1 MAIPDYQTLM
11 LPLLKLA
18 ADGQDH
24 RKRDAVTALS
34 DQFQLT
40 EDERSEM
47 LPSGGSPV
55 INNRV
60 GWASTYLKKAGL
72 LESPKRGYV
81 RITSAGLELLAKNP
95 ASVDNTT
102 LEGYA
107 SFLEFKALKKSKP
120 EEPASPFE
128 FNSNY
133 TPEDALSAAYEQL
146 RASIED
152 EVLSTIKSNSPA
164 FFERAVVDLLVKMG
178 YGGNRQD
185 AARAVGKS
193 GDEGIDG
200 IINEDKLGLDVIY
213 IQAKRWENTV
223 GRPEIQKFAGALQG
237 KRAKKGVFITTSN
250 FSKEAIE
257 YGAMIESRIILIDGA
272 RLAALMVD
280 NNIGVTISGSY
291 EIKQIDSDYFDE

>member
-11 LPLLKLA
+11 LPLLQLA

-24 RKRDAVTALS
+24 KKRDAVAALS
-34 DQFQLT
+34 DQFKLT
-40 EDERSEM
+40 EDERTEL
-47 LPSGGSPV
+47 LPSGNQAVMS
-55 INNRV
+55 NRV
-60 GWASTYLKKAGL
+60 GWANTYLKKAGL
-72 LESPKRGYV
+72 LESPKRGYL
-81 RITSAGLELLAKNP
+81 RITPAGLELLASNP
-95 ASVDNTT
+95 GAVDNTT
-102 LEGYA
+102 LENYD
-107 SFLEFKALKKSKP
+107 SFREFKAIKKEKP
-120 EEPASPFE
+120 SEPDSPFE
-128 FNSNY
+128 FDSNY

-152 EVLSTIKSNSPA
+152 EVLSTVKSNSPA

-213 IQAKRWENTV
+213 IQAKPWENTV

-237 KRAKKGVFITTSN
+237 KRAKKGIFITTSN
-250 FSKEAIE
+250 FSKEALD
-257 YGAMIESRIILIDGA
+257 YASNIESRIILIDGT

-280 NNIGVTISGSY
+280 HNVGVSISGSY